1 MVQINGAS
9 LTYPLKIANGLG
21 SGSAA
26 VGILFSADNPVV
38 GRGKGGIA
46 YDVTSSGGVW
56 NRGDFKFLQNSA
68 ADSSNAGLLD
78 TVMTIKNNGNVGIG
92 TTSPASTL
100 QVTGAVVSTLATT
113 LTPAGTTQTINL
125 ATGNMQQLNLGS
137 ATGDVTLTLT
147 NPVAGGSYAIKIV
160 QGATARL
167 LVWPAAVKWPS
178 GLVMSLSTTNGAI
191 DLVTLFYDGSNYLA
205 VGGANFQ

>member
-1 MVQINGAS
+1 M
-9 LTYPLKIANGLG
+9 
-21 SGSAA
+21 
-26 VGILFSADNPVV
+26 
-38 GRGKGGIA
+38 
-46 YDVTSSGGVW
+46 
-56 NRGDFKFLQNSA
+56 
-68 ADSSNAGLLD
+68 
-78 TVMTIKNNGNVGIG
+78 
-92 TTSPASTL
+92 
-100 QVTGAVVSTLATT
+100 QVTGGIVSTLATT